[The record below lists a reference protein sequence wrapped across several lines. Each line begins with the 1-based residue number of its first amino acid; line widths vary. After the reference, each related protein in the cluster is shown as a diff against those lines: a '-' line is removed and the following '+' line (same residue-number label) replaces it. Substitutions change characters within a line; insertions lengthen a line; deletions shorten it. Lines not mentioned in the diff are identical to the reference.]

1 MVKRMSDFSTETVD
15 SIIRMKYLRLVDSKD
30 NTAYVS
36 NTILGLIFGTSK
48 TTIERLMSIRM
59 KQIYEVRNQ
68 KYVHT
73 WEKKVNKKPKR
84 LNFNDIKDRHF

>member
-1 MVKRMSDFSTETVD
+1 MVKRMSDFSQETVD
-15 SIIRMKYLRLVDSKD
+15 NIIRMKYLRLVDSKD

-59 KQIYEVRNQ
+59 K
-68 KYVHT
+68 
-73 WEKKVNKKPKR
+73 
-84 LNFNDIKDRHF
+84 